1 MKNPV
6 YYLFVVL
13 FTFSNHS
20 YSQLTSIDNL
30 PITSV
35 FGVYNQ
41 DVLSEQNAVTVPV
54 GKLWYLNKQHG
65 NGRDWR
71 VQFPN
76 ANWVAQIEIGF
87 LLPEGT
93 ILYGVNSGLAIL
105 NIIEYDLDGQLL
117 SQNNLQFNNKMK
129 LFPNPTNSTLA
140 LNSDKDYE
148 IEVYDMAGKKVMEA
162 VGNTLD
168 MSSLSNATYIIK
180 AFDKATKETSSYKVV
195 KN

>member
-13 FTFSNHS
+13 FTFSNYS

-41 DVLSEQNAVTVPV
+41 DVLNEQNAITVPV

-65 NGRDWR
+65 SGDWR

-76 ANWVAQIEIGF
+76 ANWVAPLEIGF

-93 ILYGVNSGLAIL
+93 ILYGVNSTPAIL

-168 MSSLSNATYIIK
+168 MSTLSNATYIIK